1 MAVDREQLQN
11 ILKKAN
17 QCARQQAKQS
27 GASLYYIKNNRRIRE
42 DAKGN
47 KFEIIFDSQGKR
59 MEREYID
66 IE

>member
-17 QCARQQAKQS
+17 QRARQQAKQS
-27 GASLYYIKNNRRIRE
+27 GASIYYIKNNRRIRE
-42 DAKGN
+42 DASGN

-59 MEREYID
+59 MEREYI
-66 IE
+66 E